1 MLKHF
6 LSMEKNSLTS
16 KILAYKN
23 LLITGSNGCV
33 GQYLIN
39 WFLKNTQFRLY
50 LMVRDRNKLPL
61 SVQRNKRVKLIICDI
76 RESKR
81 YKKEI
86 SQVNYLI
93 HTATAWGDPK
103 RAYEVNI
110 DAFENLLEM
119 LDIKKLEKIIYFS
132 TASILDSKTELMRES
147 LIYGTEYIKTKYE
160 CFERLR
166 KSSFAEKTFAVFPT
180 LVFGG
185 TLGKRSKYPV
195 SYLTSGL
202 EEIGKWLW
210 LARFLKLDSKFHFIH
225 ANDIA
230 QICGFLIKNHKEEQ
244 FRGFRKFVL
253 GQKFISID
261 EAINVFLNRNKMK
274 RYFAVPLT
282 KKIMKI
288 LLRILPIQ
296 TTPWDSFSIK
306 KYNFNHDPITSPE
319 TFELKSHAKSLNDIL
334 RLSKL
339 PSCNI
344 N

>member
-1 MLKHF
+1 M
-6 LSMEKNSLTS
+6 
-16 KILAYKN
+16 AYKN

-33 GQYLIN
+33 GQYLID

-50 LMVRDRNKLPL
+50 LMVRDRSKLPL
-61 SVQRNKRVKLIICDI
+61 SVQKDKRVKLIICDI
-76 RESKR
+76 RESNK

-93 HTATAWGDPK
+93 HTATAWGDPQ

-110 DAFENLLEM
+110 KAFEELLEM

-132 TASILDSKTELMRES
+132 TASILNTNTELMRES
-147 LIYGTEYIKTKYE
+147 LIYGTEYIKTKYK

-166 KSSFAEKTFAVFPT
+166 ESSFADKTFAVFPT

-185 TLGKRSKYPV
+185 TLGKYSKYPV

-202 EEIGKWLW
+202 KEIGKWLW

-225 ANDIA
+225 AKDIA
-230 QICGFLIKNHKEEQ
+230 QICGFLIKNHKEAKYK
-244 FRGFRKFVL
+244 GFKKFVL

-261 EAINVFLNRNKMK
+261 DAINILLKRNKMK
-274 RYFAVPLT
+274 RYFAIPLT
-282 KKIMKI
+282 RKILKL
-288 LLRILPIQ
+288 LLRILPIE

-306 KYNFNHDPITSPE
+306 KYDFNHVPITNPE
-319 TFELKSHAKSLNDIL
+319 TFTLKSHAKSLNDIL

-339 PSCNI
+339 PRCNI

>member
-1 MLKHF
+1 M
-6 LSMEKNSLTS
+6 SN
-16 KILAYKN
+16 KN
-23 LLITGSNGCV
+23 LLITGANGCV
-33 GQYLIN
+33 GQYLID
-39 WFLKNTQFRLY
+39 WFLENTTFKLY
-50 LMVRDRNKLPL
+50 LMVRDKKKLPR
-61 SVQRNKRVKLIICDI
+61 SVQTNKRVKLIICDI
-76 RESKR
+76 RESNK

-86 SQVNYLI
+86 SEVNYLI

-103 RAYEVNI
+103 RAYEVNVK
-110 DAFENLLEM
+110 AFEKLLEM
-119 LDIKKLEKIIYFS
+119 LDTKKLEKIIYFS
-132 TASILDSKTELMRES
+132 TASILDTHTELMRES

-166 KSSFAEKTFAVFPT
+166 ESSFAEKTFAVFPT

-185 TLGKRSKYPV
+185 TLGRKSKYPV

-202 EEIGKWLW
+202 KEIGEWLW

-230 QICGFLIKNHKEEQ
+230 QICGFLIKNHKEMQ
-244 FRGFRKFVL
+244 FRGFKKFVL
-253 GQKFISID
+253 GQRFISID
-261 EAINVFLNRNKMK
+261 DAINILLKRNNMR
-274 RYFAVPLT
+274 RYFAIPLT
-282 KKIMKI
+282 KKILKI

-306 KYNFNHDPITSPE
+306 KYDFNHVPITNPE
-319 TFELKSHAKSLNDIL
+319 TFKLKSHAKSLNDIL

-339 PSCNI
+339 TSCNI

>member
-1 MLKHF
+1 M
-6 LSMEKNSLTS
+6 
-16 KILAYKN
+16 AYKN

-33 GQYLIN
+33 GQYLID

-50 LMVRDRNKLPL
+50 LMVRDRSKLPL
-61 SVQRNKRVKLIICDI
+61 SVQKNKRVKLIICDI
-76 RESKR
+76 RESNK

-93 HTATAWGDPK
+93 HTATAWGDPQ

-110 DAFENLLEM
+110 KAFEELLEM

-132 TASILDSKTELMRES
+132 TASILNTNTELMREA
-147 LIYGTEYIKTKYE
+147 LIYGTEYIKTKYK

-166 KSSFAEKTFAVFPT
+166 ESSFADKTFAVFPT

-185 TLGKRSKYPV
+185 TLGKYSKYPV

-225 ANDIA
+225 AKDIA
-230 QICGFLIKNHKEEQ
+230 QICGFLIKNHKEAKYK
-244 FRGFRKFVL
+244 GFKKFVL

-261 EAINVFLNRNKMK
+261 DAINILLKRNKMK
-274 RYFAVPLT
+274 RYFAIPLT
-282 KKIMKI
+282 RKILKL
-288 LLRILPIQ
+288 LLRILPIE

-306 KYNFNHDPITSPE
+306 KYDFNHDPITNPE
-319 TFELKSHAKSLNDIL
+319 TFTLKSHAKSLNDIL

-339 PSCNI
+339 PRCNI